1 MQYLE
6 RAADACDAARA
17 FGTGVGHHSP
27 KQKETH
33 AMTASYLVNETRSG
47 VMIARNSEHLVAVW
61 AQCYR
66 IDRSLQ
72 PDERAVR
79 LRVRIH
85 RGKCGCPI
93 LLTKR
98 GHRSSFLTGRTLRR
112 FEEEIGLQVKPVEL
126 RDLDSKATGQF
137 GKSWVELTAD
147 ERLEILEWIAE
158 G

>member
-1 MQYLE
+1 
-6 RAADACDAARA
+6 
-17 FGTGVGHHSP
+17 
-27 KQKETH
+27 
-33 AMTASYLVNETRSG
+33 MTASYLVNDTRSG

-66 IDRSLQ
+66 IDRTLQ
-72 PDERAVR
+72 PDEPEVR

-85 RGKCGCPI
+85 RGERGAPI

-98 GHRSSFLTGRTLRR
+98 GSRSSFLTGRTLRR
-112 FEEEIGLQVKPVEL
+112 FELETGLQVKPVEL
-126 RDLDSKATGQF
+126 RDLDSRAEGEF
-137 GKSWVELTAD
+137 GKSWQKLTAK

>member
-1 MQYLE
+1 MSEL
-6 RAADACDAARA
+6 
-17 FGTGVGHHSP
+17 
-27 KQKETH
+27 
-33 AMTASYLVNETRSG
+33 LVNDTRSG

-72 PDERAVR
+72 PEERECR

-85 RGKCGCPI
+85 RGERGERGAPI

-98 GHRSSFLTGRTLRR
+98 GRRSSFLTGRTLRQ
-112 FEEEIGLQVKPVEL
+112 FELETGLQLKAVEL
-126 RDLDSKATGQF
+126 RDLDSRADGEF
-137 GKSWVELTAD
+137 GRKWAALNAV
-147 ERLEILEWIAE
+147 ERLRILEWIAE

>member
-1 MQYLE
+1 MSEDL
-6 RAADACDAARA
+6 
-17 FGTGVGHHSP
+17 
-27 KQKETH
+27 
-33 AMTASYLVNETRSG
+33 LVNDDRSG

-72 PDERAVR
+72 PDERECR

-85 RGKCGCPI
+85 RGERGAPI

-98 GHRSSFLTGRTLRR
+98 GTRSSFLTGKTLRK
-112 FEEEIGLQVKPVEL
+112 FEEETGLQVKSV
-126 RDLDSKATGQF
+126 DLGILNSMAASEYGRP
-137 GKSWVELTAD
+137 WRELTRK
-147 ERLEILEWIAE
+147 ERLQILEWISE

>member
-1 MQYLE
+1 
-6 RAADACDAARA
+6 
-17 FGTGVGHHSP
+17 
-27 KQKETH
+27 
-33 AMTASYLVNETRSG
+33 MTASYLVNDTRTG
-47 VMIARNSEHLVAVW
+47 VMLVHNSERLVAVW

-72 PDERAVR
+72 PDEREVR

-85 RGKCGCPI
+85 RGERGCPI

-98 GHRSSFLTGRTLRR
+98 GYRSSFLTGRTLRR
-112 FEEEIGLQVKPVEL
+112 FEEETGLQVKPVEL